1 MFSYRERST
10 DMLSIKSWW
19 QSLHKAVKIS
29 LIAII
34 IGCASGLAAYYFN
47 TSHVA
52 HHDRAPAEVRGSIVT
67 LKTLKEDYFAE
78 LHNMFSN
85 ACRKGLD
92 FPAVTTFGYT
102 IAYLRELER
111 RAKTTKGIHYVIFDN
126 ADNKPIGSIEVREYD
141 PEDYGQMGVW
151 INENYWGGGRTV
163 EAIKLIGKAYF
174 ELYPEAKDFIAF
186 ARPWNQRS
194 YKALQKAGFVDEGF
208 KYVDGTPLWY
218 QLRMHRK
225 TLI

>member
-1 MFSYRERST
+1 MFS
-10 DMLSIKSWW
+10 LKSWW
-19 QSLHKAVKIS
+19 QSLQRTIKIG
-29 LIAII
+29 II
-34 IGCASGLAAYYFN
+34 IVLICSTAGVATYYFF
-47 TSHVA
+47 SHSNVTP
-52 HHDRAPAEVRGSIVT
+52 HEGAPGEIKGSVVT
-67 LKTLKEDYFAE
+67 LKTLKEEYFAE

-111 RAKTTKGIHYVIFDN
+111 RAKTTKGIHYIIFDN

-141 PEDYGQMGVW
+141 PEDYGQLGVW
-151 INENYWGGGRTV
+151 VNEKYWGGGRTV

-174 ELYPEAKDFIAF
+174 ELYPETQDFIAF

-194 YKALQKAGFVDEGF
+194 YKALQKAGLVDEGF

-225 TLI
+225 TLV